1 MGAGIASSHEY
12 DKKQYMPEL
21 LRRCT
26 LLLPSLGFTRFR
38 DIKDVRSLP
47 TILISLGLLI
57 TLSTT
62 VGLCENKMADF
73 IAPF

>member
-1 MGAGIASSHEY
+1 
-12 DKKQYMPEL
+12 MPEL

-38 DIKDVRSLP
+38 DMKDVRSLL

-57 TLSTT
+57 RVVDNVLGNLTLP
-62 VGLCENKMADF
+62 GPLNYK
-73 IAPF
+73 